1 MGGKL
6 VSSAEDSK
14 QAWRGWAWYGLVW
27 YGGIVRCCVVMGMEV
42 WYSMVSSNQADN
54 LLPVTAEWQP

>member
-6 VSSAEDSK
+6 VSSAEDSN

-27 YGGIVRCCVVMGMEV
+27 YGGNRCCVAMGREV